1 MYRVVQSAK
10 AEFCR
15 LTAECPRK
23 SLPCTGWYI
32 IRGSLW
38 IHGDTALPGM
48 KNIAKKASVGRPREF
63 DMDKALDGALRVFWL
78 KGYDGASLSDLTRA
92 MGINRPSM
100 YAAFGNKE
108 QLYFKTLERYSRSRS
123 EHLNEFVAARTAR
136 ESVELLLRDA
146 VEKVTDPKNPG
157 GGCFGVQGAMTCFNM
172 SRQVKEHIGDMQ
184 AALERLCKERFNR
197 AIEAG
202 ELPRGSAADLARLC
216 AVMIQGMALQA
227 KAGSSRKELH
237 RVVDLFL
244 EAWPPRP
251 AGNCKSGRVGS
262 AGVESRA

>member
-1 MYRVVQSAK
+1 
-10 AEFCR
+10 
-15 LTAECPRK
+15 
-23 SLPCTGWYI
+23 
-32 IRGSLW
+32 
-38 IHGDTALPGM
+38 M
-48 KNIAKKASVGRPREF
+48 KNMAKRASAGRPREF
-63 DMDKALDGALRVFWL
+63 DVDKALDGALRVFWL

-108 QLYFKTLERYSRSRS
+108 QLYTKTLERYSRSRN
-123 EHLNEFVAARTAR
+123 EHLNEFSTAPTAR

-157 GGCFGVQGAMTCFNM
+157 AGCFGVQGAMTCFNL
-172 SRQVKEHIGDMQ
+172 SRQVKEHIGDMHVVFEQ
-184 AALERLCKERFNR
+184 LCIERFKR

-216 AVMIQGMALQA
+216 AVMIQGIALQA

-237 RVVDLFL
+237 RVVDLYL
-244 EAWPPRP
+244 QSGPPRP
-251 AGNCKSGRVGS
+251 VGSGKSGGVDS
-262 AGVESRA
+262 AGVATRA

>member
-1 MYRVVQSAK
+1 
-10 AEFCR
+10 
-15 LTAECPRK
+15 
-23 SLPCTGWYI
+23 
-32 IRGSLW
+32 
-38 IHGDTALPGM
+38 M
-48 KNIAKKASVGRPREF
+48 KNMAKRASAGRPREF

-78 KGYDGASLSDLTRA
+78 KGYDGASLSDLTKA
-92 MGINRPSM
+92 MRINRPSM

-108 QLYFKTLERYSRSRS
+108 QLYFKTLERYSKSRNA
-123 EHLNEFVAARTAR
+123 HLHEFAAAPTAR

-172 SRQVKEHIGDMQ
+172 SRQVKEHIGDMHV
-184 AALERLCKERFNR
+184 AFERLVKERFNR

-216 AVMIQGMALQA
+216 AVIIQGIALQA

-237 RVVDLFL
+237 RVVDLYL
-244 EAWPPRP
+244 ETWPPRP
-251 AGNCKSGRVGS
+251 AGSGKSGRVDS
-262 AGVESRA
+262 AGVDTRA